1 MTFSDII
8 IDQTDIKIELVVEKH
23 KLAAS
28 KIILL
33 QEINNYKL
41 YKTGQLVIVF
51 SENCGRV
58 DPDKRV
64 GRVRKHSGP
73 GLTVPIG

>member
-41 YKTGQLVIVF
+41 YKTGQLKSLFFLKTV
-51 SENCGRV
+51 EE
-58 DPDKRV
+58 
-64 GRVRKHSGP
+64 
-73 GLTVPIG
+73 LTQTRE